1 MHATEFESLRQRLPP
16 GLLLD
21 IAPVTDCFA
30 ALHKLEQALVAN
42 AVPSRRQEFSSAR
55 CLAKKLLLELD
66 IADQPLIANQDRS
79 PIWPLG
85 ILGSLSHSRQWCA
98 AAVCTKDQ
106 NLLGVGIDVED
117 RTTLRQDLFPEIL
130 TPAELE
136 QMRLSLPADQH
147 PAFVLCV
154 FSIKEA
160 LYKAMWPLGNTGLG
174 FHALELDFGK
184 SSTCPNILPLA
195 DLQCRLPAGCSP
207 EAHHA
212 RHNGTLLSVVLLPA
226 PTQCPPLS

>member
-16 GLLLD
+16 GILLD
-21 IAPVTDCFA
+21 IAPVTDCVA
-30 ALHKLEQALVAN
+30 ELHEQEQVLVAH
-42 AVPSRRQEFSSAR
+42 AVQSRRQEFSSAR
-55 CLAKKLLLELD
+55 RLAKTLLLQLGM
-66 IADQPLIANQDRS
+66 ADLPLLAHQDRS
-79 PIWPLG
+79 PAWPTG
-85 ILGSLSHSRQWCA
+85 ILGSLSHSRKWCA
-98 AAVCTKDQ
+98 AAICPTHQ
-106 NLLGVGIDVED
+106 NLLGIGVDVED
-117 RTTLRQDLFPEIL
+117 RHTLRQELFPEIL

-136 QMRLSLPADQH
+136 RMQLSLPAEQQ
-147 PAFVLCV
+147 PAFVLSV

-174 FHALELDFGK
+174 FHALELDFGD
-184 SSTCPNILPLA
+184 SPICPNILPLP
-195 DLQCRLPAGCSP
+195 DLQSRLPAGCSP